1 MQTRGST
8 GNQLGWFNLAFEVR
22 SSSNVPLFS
31 ASPIITPDSQPVT
44 EGAFLPRPKA
54 ANSGVCKNFLSWS
67 RQQRS
72 RISFLAKRSVFR
84 CNRQKFR
91 WQISRCVFLDAST
104 RGHGCGRLHVGH
116 IWGRTQNHRVNSLII
131 AKSFSSEFST
141 LLRHQENSGSHT
153 ARCHFERYL

>member
-54 ANSGVCKNFLSWS
+54 ANSGVSKNFLSWS

-72 RISFLAKRSVFR
+72 RISFLATRHVFR

-91 WQISRCVFLDAST
+91 WQISRCVFLDASN
-104 RGHGCGRLHVGH
+104 GPWLWEPPCWSHLGC
-116 IWGRTQNHRVNSLII
+116 TQNHRVKSLIT
-131 AKSFSSEFST
+131 AKSFSSELST
-141 LLRHQENSGSHT
+141 LLRHQEKLGVAHGAKS
-153 ARCHFERYL
+153 L